1 MPATSLSFHTL
12 SPFSSARLSSRI
24 DDLDNEMEK
33 KLLTAIEG
41 NFKLRQIDHL
51 IFGIS
56 KEESK
61 KFIVVAFIQTRRLN
75 LADVLFDRV
84 VKGSATMIA
93 ANVVESVLYFSSIQ
107 NGVPRERREVKEKD
121 TIATREVEKADGER
135 LRSSGRS
142 NRDNDV
148 YDCVG
153 KLIQLPS
160 TQQAM
165 IHDQNELLDG
175 SLRMLDMCNTAK
187 DALSQ
192 MKESVAELQS
202 AIRRRQSDLVA
213 ETKRYLNSR
222 KTVKKAIQK
231 ALKGME
237 TNKSTSSNNMLIET
251 ESVVVEVLGSL
262 LSFISQSNSKSN
274 SWSLVSKIMAA
285 KKNEVSANEFVEVD
299 ACLKTSKST
308 EEIQAHL
315 KNLQPCIQDLE
326 EGVESLFR
334 CLIKTRSSILNI
346 LS

>member
-1 MPATSLSFHTL
+1 MAATTFHARSNSF
-12 SPFSSARLSSRI
+12 PSRAHPI
-24 DDLDNEMEK
+24 VSEFDEQLCR
-33 KLLTAIEG
+33 
-41 NFKLRQIDHL
+41 LRQ
-51 IFGIS
+51 S
-56 KEESK
+56 
-61 KFIVVAFIQTRRLN
+61 Q
-75 LADVLFDRV
+75 
-84 VKGSATMIA
+84 A
-93 ANVVESVLYFSSIQ
+93 ASTSSSSSISH
-107 NGVPRERREVKEKD
+107 K
-121 TIATREVEKADGER
+121 
-135 LRSSGRS
+135 LSGLQ
-142 NRDNDV
+142 DV
-148 YDCVG
+148 YDCVD

-165 IHDQNELLDG
+165 IHDQNELNELLDG

-237 TNKSTSSNNMLIET
+237 TNNVEAISMLREA
-251 ESVVVEVLGSL
+251 ESIVVEVLESL
-262 LSFISQSNSKSN
+262 MSFITQSTSKSS
-274 SWSLVSKIMAA
+274 SWSLVSKLIAS
-285 KKNEVSANEFVEVD
+285 KKTSTNEFAEVD
-299 ACLKTSKST
+299 ACLKTSKSS

-334 CLIKTRSSILNI
+334 CLIKTRASILNVHN
-346 LS
+346 L